1 MLSRHLRTVADAV
14 VHNPVASAITGTTV
28 VCSAMLWRQYS
39 STHAVHIDAQRE
51 IREQIEHT
59 SESMRKTTRELDAQI
74 TTEVKRKDDLL
85 QRLHLQNVE
94 QSRSIDRLV
103 SSLKACQIPLPRR
116 GVFAEIDD
124 A

>member
-1 MLSRHLRTVADAV
+1 
-14 VHNPVASAITGTTV
+14 
-28 VCSAMLWRQYS
+28 MLWRQYS